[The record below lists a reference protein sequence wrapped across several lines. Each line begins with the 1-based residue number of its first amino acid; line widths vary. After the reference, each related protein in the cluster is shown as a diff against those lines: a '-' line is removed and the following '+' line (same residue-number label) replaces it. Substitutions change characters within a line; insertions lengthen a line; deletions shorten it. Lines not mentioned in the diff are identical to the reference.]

1 MPLQKRMYH
10 FTVATAECED
20 AFNRLNTCLITPPV
34 LAYPDFK
41 SFILEADGSILE
53 LPTLSQLQEDE
64 KLHPLTYASHLLP
77 KLEKKYPITELET
90 LAAVC
95 GVTRF
100 RY

>member
-20 AFNRLNTCLITPPV
+20 AFNRLNTCLITPLV

-41 SFILEADGSILE
+41 SFILEADGSILG

-64 KLHPLTYASHLLP
+64 KLHPLIYASRLLP
-77 KLEKKYPITELET
+77 IS
-90 LAAVC
+90 
-95 GVTRF
+95 
-100 RY
+100 